1 MNDENEIINPVDDI
15 INPIDEVENPET
27 NIVEP
32 ENEVVETPEIIETKV
47 VETEVENPRDEF
59 INLDNLKVFPDEI
72 NIF

>member
-1 MNDENEIINPVDDI
+1 MIDENEIT
-15 INPIDEVENPET
+15 EVET

-32 ENEVVETPEIIETKV
+32 KNEVVTPSEIIETNV
-47 VETEVENPRDEF
+47 VEKPRDEF